1 MAIAAGGAER
11 SSPILY
17 AIKKEMSL
25 ILSSTLVLDLGLDCV
40 ILNVSP
46 LLQFLSLLQSDP

>member
-1 MAIAAGGAER
+1 MAIAAGGAE
-11 SSPILY
+11 SSPILS

-25 ILSSTLVLDLGLDCV
+25 IISSTLVLDLGLDCV

-46 LLQFLSLLQSDP
+46 LLHFLSLLQSDP